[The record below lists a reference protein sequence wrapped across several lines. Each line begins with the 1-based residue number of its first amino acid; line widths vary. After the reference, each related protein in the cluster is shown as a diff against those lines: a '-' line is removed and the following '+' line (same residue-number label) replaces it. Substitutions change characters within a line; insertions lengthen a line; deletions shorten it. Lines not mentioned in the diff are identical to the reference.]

1 MPSSVQPEDAVSSDI
16 VVIEAGR
23 TEREY
28 WKDLWR
34 YRELFY
40 FLAWRDILV
49 RYKQTA
55 VGMAWS
61 VLRPLLTML
70 VFTVVFGKLARLP
83 AYGVPYPLLVLV
95 GMLPWQLFSNAM
107 QEGSN
112 SLILSANMITKI
124 YFPRLI
130 APASNVVVSVVDFLI
145 SLVILACFMAW
156 YRVSPSAHLLTLPL
170 FLALVIAASFGAAF
184 WLSALT
190 VKYRD
195 FRFLVPFIVQFGL
208 YISPVAFS
216 SRIVPDKWRLLYALN
231 PMVGLI
237 EGFRWA
243 VLGKAV
249 PGDWPDLVASVVVVA
264 AVLASGVWYFRRTE
278 RTFADVI

>member
-1 MPSSVQPEDAVSSDI
+1 VSATPLI
-16 VVIEAGR
+16 IEAGR

-55 VGMAWS
+55 IGVAWS

-70 VFTVVFGKLARLP
+70 VFTVVFGKWAKLP
-83 AYGVPYPLLVLV
+83 AYGVPYPLLVLSAV
-95 GMLPWQLFSNAM
+95 LPWQLFTNAM
-107 QEGSN
+107 QEGSS
-112 SLILSANMITKI
+112 SLVMNANMITKI

-130 APASNVVVSVVDFLI
+130 APASTVMVSVVDFLI
-145 SLVILACFMAW
+145 SLGILVFFMAF
-156 YRVSPSAHLLTLPL
+156 YRVSPSPRLALLPC
-170 FLALVIAASFGAAF
+170 FLALAIAASLGAAF

-195 FRFLVPFIVQFGL
+195 FRFVVPFIVQFGM

-216 SRIVPDKWRLLYALN
+216 SRIVPQKWRLLYSIN
-231 PMVGLI
+231 PMVGVI

-243 VLGKAV
+243 ILGRGVQAY
-249 PGDWPDLVASVVVVA
+249 WPALLLSVISVSA
-264 AVLASGVWYFRRTE
+264 LLASGVWYFRRTE

>member
-1 MPSSVQPEDAVSSDI
+1 VTAAPLI
-16 VVIEAGR
+16 IEAGR

-55 VGMAWS
+55 IGVAWS

-70 VFTVVFGKLARLP
+70 VFSVVFGKWAKLP
-83 AYGVPYPLLVLV
+83 AYGVPYPLLVLSAV
-95 GMLPWQLFSNAM
+95 LPWQLFTNAI
-107 QEGSN
+107 QEGST
-112 SLILSANMITKI
+112 SLVLNANMITKI

-130 APASNVVVSVVDFLI
+130 APASTVMVSVVDFLI
-145 SLVILACFMAW
+145 SLGILAFFMAF
-156 YRVSPSAHLLTLPL
+156 YHVPPSPR
-170 FLALVIAASFGAAF
+170 LALLPCFLGLAIAASLGAAF

-190 VKYRD
+190 VEYRD
-195 FRFLVPFIVQFGL
+195 FRFVVPFIVQFGM

-216 SRIVPDKWRLLYALN
+216 SRIVPQRWRLVYSIN
-231 PMVGLI
+231 PMVGVI

-243 VLGKAV
+243 ILGKEVEAY
-249 PGDWPDLVASVVVVA
+249 WPAFLLAVVA
-264 AVLASGVWYFRRTE
+264 ASALLLSGVWYFRRTE